1 MNFLIVQS
9 VHVIIVHT
17 AALILHNG
25 IFWVHYKLSSILSIC
40 GIILI
45 TIISNFHFF
54 LKKTNTSN
62 GSELSQSITFKNTH
76 YFNSVQ
82 QYLLTV
88 LVLLVPEVCPKRS
101 FVKDLSQTNQLLGEL
116 QHYKV

>member
-54 LKKTNTSN
+54 LKKTKQT
-62 GSELSQSITFKNTH
+62 QAM
-76 YFNSVQ
+76 
-82 QYLLTV
+82 
-88 LVLLVPEVCPKRS
+88 EV
-101 FVKDLSQTNQLLGEL
+101 N
-116 QHYKV
+116 